1 MARATDSSDFTVEV
15 RDDEI
20 LRLLYQHNPWWA
32 KKPIAEAKVKPFKRR
47 DYHKIVDRL
56 ADDKIL
62 ALVGPRQVG
71 KTTIV
76 YQLIEKLLSKDGVNA
91 QNIFF
96 LSLDDPYLNVSV
108 RNLGRLFELY
118 ATNILKRPLDELKEK
133 VAERI
138 YVFLDEIQSVD
149 NWEVI
154 LKRWY
159 DLGYKMKFVIT
170 GSSSVSIVDGASEAL
185 VGRIHPQIVLPMK
198 FLEYIRFK
206 EEGDIAE
213 LVRSN
218 NKRMRTALKTALTE
232 NKPEEFY
239 RVVNEEFKALLPYRD
254 RILVH
259 LNQYLIK
266 GGYPEIAS
274 TDDMTVAAQY
284 LKDYIHLTIYKD
296 IVRTKKVRD
305 PVALEN
311 LFAILAKGS
320 SLIMNR
326 EELGKNLGL
335 KRDTLNTYIY
345 LLKTAFLISE
355 AEFYS
360 ESTAK
365 RARREKKI
373 FINDVGIRNV
383 SAAVFDEQT
392 VANDSEMGRIVETVI
407 ADHTRRLRFNLE
419 ATAFP
424 SLFYWRENFEVD
436 FVIDPFN
443 KVLPIE
449 VKYRQSIDE
458 SADLQGLRAFG
469 RKFRPPLSLVITK
482 DRISIQGSA
491 VMIPAWLYLL
501 TC

>member
-1 MARATDSSDFTVEV
+1 MTRVADGSDFTVEAG
-15 RDDEI
+15 DDEI
-20 LRLLYQHNPWWA
+20 LRILYQHNPWWA
-32 KKPIAEAKVKPFKRR
+32 KKPIAEAKLKPFKRR
-47 DYHKIVDRL
+47 DYYETMDRL
-56 ADDKIL
+56 VDDKIL
-62 ALVGPRQVG
+62 ALIGPRQVG

-76 YQLIEKLLSKDGVNA
+76 YQLIEKLLSEDGINA
-91 QNIFF
+91 QNILF

-108 RNLGRLFELY
+108 KNLERIFELY

-133 VAERI
+133 GEDRI
-138 YVFLDEIQSVD
+138 YVFLDEIQSLD
-149 NWEVI
+149 NWEAI

-185 VGRIHPQIVLPMK
+185 VGRIRPQIVLPMK

-206 EEGDIAE
+206 EGEIAE
-213 LVRSN
+213 LVKSN
-218 NKRMRTALKTALTE
+218 NKGIRTALKTALTE

-266 GGYPEIAS
+266 GGYPEIAN
-274 TDDMTVAAQY
+274 TGDMTVAAQY

-296 IVRTKKVRD
+296 IVRTKRVRD
-305 PVALEN
+305 PAALEN

-320 SLIMNR
+320 SLIANR
-326 EELGKNLGL
+326 QELSKNLGL
-335 KRDTLNTYIY
+335 KRDTLNMYIY

-355 AEFYS
+355 VEFYS
-360 ESTAK
+360 ESRVK

-373 FINDVGIRNV
+373 FINDAGIRNV

-392 VANDSEMGRIVETVI
+392 VANDNEMGRIVETVV

-419 ATAFP
+419 ASTFP
-424 SLFYWRENFEVD
+424 PLFYWRETFEVD

-443 KVLPIE
+443 KILPME
-449 VKYRQSIDE
+449 VKYRHSVDE
-458 SADLQGLRAFG
+458 SDLRGLRAFG
-469 RKFRPPLSLVITK
+469 RKFRPPLSLVVTK
-482 DRISIQGSA
+482 DRISIQGST
-491 VMIPAWLYLL
+491 VMIPTWLYLL
-501 TC
+501 MC

>member
-1 MARATDSSDFTVEV
+1 NSNFAIEV

-20 LRLLYQHNPWWA
+20 MRFLYQHNPWWT
-32 KKPIAEAKVKPFKRR
+32 KKPIAESKIKPFKRR
-47 DYHKIVDRL
+47 DYYKIVDRL

-62 ALVGPRQVG
+62 ALIGPRQVG

-76 YQLIEKLLSKDGVNA
+76 YQLIEKLLAEDGINA

-108 RNLGRLFELY
+108 QNLERIFELY
-118 ATNILKRPLDELKEK
+118 ATNILKRPIDELKEK
-133 VAERI
+133 GAERI

-149 NWEVI
+149 NWEVV

-170 GSSSVSIVDGASEAL
+170 GSSSVSIVEGASEAL
-185 VGRIHPQIVLPMK
+185 VGRIHPQLVLPMT

-206 EEGDIAE
+206 DEEADDGIAE
-213 LVRSN
+213 LVGSN
-218 NKRMRTALKTALTE
+218 YKKIQTALKIALTD
-232 NKPEEFY
+232 NRAEEFF
-239 RVVNEEFKALLPYRD
+239 RVVNEEFKALLPYKD

-266 GGYPEIAS
+266 GGYPEIANTS
-274 TDDMTVAAQY
+274 DMTVAAQH
-284 LKDYIHLTIYKD
+284 LRDYVHLTIYKD

-305 PVALEN
+305 PVALES

-320 SLIMNR
+320 SLIVNR

-335 KRDTLNTYIY
+335 KRDTLNMYIY

-355 AEFYS
+355 VEYYS
-360 ESTAK
+360 ESRVK

-373 FINDVGIRNV
+373 FINDSGIRNV

-392 VANDSEMGRIVETVI
+392 VADDNEMGRIVETVMG
-407 ADHTRRLRFNLE
+407 DHTRRLRSNLE

-424 SLFYWRENFEVD
+424 SLFYWRETFEVD
-436 FVIDPFN
+436 FIIDPFS
-443 KVLPIE
+443 KVLPVE
-449 VKYRQSIDE
+449 VKYRHSIDE
-458 SADLQGLRAFG
+458 SDLQGLRAFG
-469 RKFRPPLSLVITK
+469 RKFSPPLTLVITK
-482 DRISIQGSA
+482 DRISIQGST

-501 TC
+501 MC

>member
-1 MARATDSSDFTVEV
+1 MARTPDSSDFTVEA

-20 LRLLYQHNPWWA
+20 LRFLYQHNPWWV

-47 DYHKIVDRL
+47 DYYKIVNRL

-62 ALVGPRQVG
+62 ALIGPRQVG

-76 YQLIEKLLSKDGVNA
+76 YQLIEKLLSEDGINA

-96 LSLDDPYLNVSV
+96 LSLDDPYLNVSTK
-108 RNLGRLFELY
+108 NLERIFELY

-133 VAERI
+133 GAERI

-206 EEGDIAE
+206 EGDIAE

-218 NKRMRTALKTALTE
+218 NKRMRTALKTTLTE

-274 TDDMTVAAQY
+274 TSDMTVAAQY

-320 SLIMNR
+320 SLIVNR

-335 KRDTLNTYIY
+335 KRDTLNMYIY

-355 AEFYS
+355 VEFYS
-360 ESTAK
+360 ESRVK

-373 FINDVGIRNV
+373 LINDAGIRNV

-436 FVIDPFN
+436 FIIDPFN
-443 KVLPIE
+443 KILPIE
-449 VKYRQSIDE
+449 VKYRHSIDE
-458 SADLQGLRAFG
+458 STDLQGLRTFG

-482 DRISIQGSA
+482 DRISIQGST
-491 VMIPAWLYLL
+491 VMMPAWLYLL
-501 TC
+501 MC